1 MENKDISMRDLNIL
15 YNNRLAYNAQSQYIE
30 FEIQYDRLK
39 RATAK
44 ALNDNQP
51 MDAIED
57 LMHRTLHQRSILID
71 AIEKSIRKL
80 TVIDQTE
87 KVKHLI
93 DYTTKHLQEIQQ
105 DY

>member
-1 MENKDISMRDLNIL
+1 MENDISMKELNEL

-30 FEIQYDRLK
+30 IEIQYDRLR

-51 MDAIED
+51 MNTIED
-57 LMHRTLHQRSILID
+57 LMHKTLHQREILID
-71 AIEKSIRKL
+71 TYEKSIRRL
-80 TVIDQTE
+80 TTIEQTDN
-87 KVKHLI
+87 VKHLI
-93 DYTTKHLQEIQQ
+93 ESATKGLQEIQQ

>member
-1 MENKDISMRDLNIL
+1 MHDLNEL
-15 YNNRLAYNAQSQYIE
+15 YSNRLAYNAQSQYVE

-51 MDAIED
+51 MDTIED
-57 LMHRTLHQRSILID
+57 LMHKTLHQRSILIEEM
-71 AIEKSIRKL
+71 EKSIRRL
-80 TVIDQTE
+80 TVIGQTD

-93 DYTTKHLQEIQQ
+93 DCTTKHLQEIQQ